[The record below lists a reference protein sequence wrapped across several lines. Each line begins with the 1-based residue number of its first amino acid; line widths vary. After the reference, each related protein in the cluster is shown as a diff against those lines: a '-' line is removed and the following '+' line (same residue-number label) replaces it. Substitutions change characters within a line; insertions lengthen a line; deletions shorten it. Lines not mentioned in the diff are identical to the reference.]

1 MECGDLLGAV
11 EAGRRAVGEAET
23 AGIAGT
29 AEGIRLRA
37 TLADLL
43 RVRGDIIAAELQI
56 GLALSAANRLG
67 DPVASG
73 SAMWNAALLSAEQ
86 GRFTEAL
93 NLAESAQRQFA
104 GLGDAL
110 AESLVGLVAASILL
124 DSGTDDL
131 PSVERRL
138 DEALAVIAELGTT
151 SQQGMV
157 FVQWA
162 RLNLLQGDLDQ
173 AQNKIQTAL
182 AEFGEGNHLD
192 TAIALGVKAQVL
204 AAMGDAEG
212 ANDVAAVASEAFT
225 SAGAERLA
233 RAVWTAVAA
242 TAPGTDDR
250 RSRPAVAAAD
260 EVVPAPRTT
269 RRRRAQ
275 HRCA

>member
-1 MECGDLLGAV
+1 
-11 EAGRRAVGEAET
+11 
-23 AGIAGT
+23 
-29 AEGIRLRA
+29 
-37 TLADLL
+37 
-43 RVRGDIIAAELQI
+43 
-56 GLALSAANRLG
+56 
-67 DPVASG
+67 VASG
-73 SAMWNAALLSAEQ
+73 SVMWNAALLSGEQ
-86 GRFTEAL
+86 GRFAEAL
-93 NLAESAQRQFA
+93 NLAEAAQRQFA

-162 RLNLLQGDLDQ
+162 RLNLCQGDLDQ

-192 TAIALGVKAQVL
+192 SAIALGVKAQVL
-204 AAMGDAEG
+204 AATGDAEG

-233 RAVWTAVAA
+233 RTVWTAVAA
-242 TAPGTDDR
+242 TAPGTGDR
-250 RSRPAVAAAD
+250 RSQPAVVGTD
-260 EVVPAPRTT
+260 DVVPAPRT
-269 RRRRAQ
+269 RVAAG
-275 HRCA
+275 HSAAMHDGG